1 MVRIIKTEFYKIDNE
16 INDIV
21 ENLNKCEKQKQ
32 ELSIEE
38 KNKVK
43 EFQDKE
49 KEISI

>member
-1 MVRIIKTEFYKIDNE
+1 MR
-16 INDIV
+16 
-21 ENLNKCEKQKQ
+21 KQKQ

-49 KEISI
+49 KEIQYI